1 MRRSSFADR
10 PERAVAP
17 RTLAEL
23 MATDEAAPAADE
35 DQPAAARR
43 TRRAPRAART
53 LRNAA

>member
-17 RTLAEL
+17 RTLSEL
-23 MATDEAAPAADE
+23 LDTDEDVLGAVP
-35 DQPAAARR
+35 R

-53 LRNAA
+53 LRNAT